1 MWTAEQFLL
10 CMLHFNICAFLTAGI
25 LLWLRRKSSGRAR
38 TFLAVICLFSGVAF
52 LLRLTMYY
60 GGTPVSSS
68 VLPIKNL
75 SGGFLALLLLY
86 MYPIE
91 VIHPGWLT
99 LKRGMLLLTPWFVI
113 LLIRIASPMEFR
125 ELSSF
130 GEMLRFAGE
139 PNVWFRLLFLL
150 LFVPY
155 TVLIYVIP
163 HNWMK
168 SSVTHRW
175 IYFYSSVILCIG
187 AGYCSFM
194 ITGLAVASVGHLLFC
209 FVFCILISYQELFL
223 RIEVPAPAVP
233 VSVPDLKPVTEVL
246 PEVNNA
252 VSRSL
257 WIELNELMRK
267 EKLWKNPNLTQD
279 FLASLL
285 DISRPTLSTV
295 IRENGF
301 SGYKEYLNR
310 YRIEE
315 FVKILNSGER
325 IGIRDAFF
333 EVGYRSH
340 ATALQYFHEYVGC
353 TPTEYLSQR
362 SKPDGKC

>member
-10 CMLHFNICAFLTAGI
+10 CMLHFNICAFLVAGI
-25 LLWLRRKSSGRAR
+25 LLWLRSKSSGRAR
-38 TFLAVICLFSGVAF
+38 TFLAVICLFSGLAF

-68 VLPIKNL
+68 ILPIGNL
-75 SGGFLALLLLY
+75 SGGFMALLLLY

-99 LKRGMLLLTPWFVI
+99 WKRGMLLLTPWFVI
-113 LLIRIASPMEFR
+113 LLMQISFPDGFR

-187 AGYCSFM
+187 VCYCSFM
-194 ITGLAVASVGHLLFC
+194 LTGLAVASVAHLIFC

-223 RIEVPAPAVP
+223 RIEVPAETVPA
-233 VSVPDLKPVTEVL
+233 SVPDLKSVTEVS
-246 PEVNNA
+246 PEGNSA
-252 VSRSL
+252 TQPL
-257 WIELNELMRK
+257 WIKLNELMK
-267 EKLWKNPNLTQD
+267 EEALWKNPNLTQD
-279 FLASLL
+279 SLASLL
-285 DISRPTLSTV
+285 DISRPTLSAI

-301 SGYKEYLNR
+301 TGYKEYLNR

-315 FVKILNSGER
+315 FTKILNSGNR

-333 EVGYRSH
+333 KVGYRSH
-340 ATALQYFHEYVGC
+340 ATALQYFHEYLGC
-353 TPTEYLSQR
+353 TPTEYLNRR
-362 SKPDGKC
+362 SKPDEK

>member
-1 MWTAEQFLL
+1 MWTGEQFLL

-25 LLWLRRKSSGRAR
+25 LLWLRRESSGRAR
-38 TFLAVICLFSGVAF
+38 TYLAVICLFSGLAF
-52 LLRLTMYY
+52 LLRLIMYY
-60 GGTPVSSS
+60 AGFPVSSS
-68 VLPIKNL
+68 VLPIGNL
-75 SGGFLALLLLY
+75 SGGFMALLLLY

-99 LKRGMLLLTPWFVI
+99 WKRGMLLLTPWFVI
-113 LLIRIASPMEFR
+113 LLMQISFPDGFR

-155 TVLIYVIP
+155 TVLMYVIP

-187 AGYCSFM
+187 VGYCSFM
-194 ITGLAVASVGHLLFC
+194 LTGLAVASVAHLLFC
-209 FVFCILISYQELFL
+209 LVFCLLISYQELFL
-223 RIEVPAPAVP
+223 RIEVPAEAVP
-233 VSVPDLKPVTEVL
+233 VSVPELKPVTEIS
-246 PEVNNA
+246 PEETSA
-252 VSRSL
+252 DRPL
-257 WIELNELMRK
+257 WIRLNERMQE

-285 DISRPTLSTV
+285 DVSRPTLSTV

-310 YRIEE
+310 CRIEE
-315 FVKILNSGER
+315 FLKIVNSNKR
-325 IGIRDAFF
+325 VGIRDAFF

-340 ATALQYFHEYVGC
+340 ATALQYFREYMGC
-353 TPTEYLSQR
+353 TPTEYLNQR
-362 SKPDGKC
+362 MKTGGN